1 MYIVCYK
8 AVRGD
13 TLEIEYGKQR
23 TKERV
28 TIGAQ
33 KNPCLEYACVGKQV
47 GDSFEYLNQRITVR
61 AVFPMED
68 RTQSR
73 THVPKVIDCFS
84 MPKNLE
90 SSEAEKLK
98 FGYVNDETEWELE
111 RLEKRDRDSENLEI
125 VTGRNQLMRKN
136 RKEGYKGE
144 NEAPAYRKFRSE
156 PYKVRL
162 DYADP
167 NTGETK
173 NIYIGL
179 HRVEDGRSGKCHV
192 LSWNDNFEQLREEN
206 ANGAFSIVNNN
217 VTFKDECQFEYLLAN
232 RPRKIQCKGVEYELR
247 MRREYQFGNWNEG
260 VTYDTVYD
268 SAENAEITDP
278 FLRKVLEDK
287 RRQKQVTNIVFSIQK
302 EQHKIMY
309 APFEHNLMVQGC
321 AGSGKTMILTH
332 RISTLLSRMTELDAE
347 NILILT
353 PNELFSK
360 SLDFLSVELEIAKV
374 GKKAID
380 TFYREIVLQ
389 YLPEFPLAEN
399 VRDEAEEYDVDTLKK
414 AYQTEIFS
422 RVLELEGKC
431 IQRSQSEIETA
442 FQQVDRALKQN
453 KIRKAPTNGTFEQYL
468 ENARKIVVK
477 LETSI
482 EKQGNEIHELEKAI
496 ENDQKRV
503 NESKK
508 IAQDAEEEILSK
520 MFEALHNVEERKKQC
535 IQAND
540 ELESACKEQT
550 LKLKKSFEARNAKSY
565 IDSSGNVNLV
575 DLALSGD
582 ADLMEL
588 ARNYQN
594 VQNEIVLLEAERR
607 KLNLNDVRGQFEL
620 EERILQRR
628 KALLDLYEMIPQ
640 TSDALMIT
648 EESNLQQDLEQKQ
661 REIKQNQS
669 CINACDSC
677 IAIIHGTKGKNW
689 PDLEQVEGYEI
700 ISDLTNEYQTVR
712 EIIRVQTGRAE
723 NITTLIEESQQTLIK
738 WKEQQ
743 LSKEER
749 EALKQLNEKLQSC
762 TAESIIRES
771 MQRVCE
777 MVGIHPDVECR
788 IQLLFLLQLCYGYFQ
803 KKIQHKIKLL
813 CVDEAQDVSM
823 FEIQLLK
830 KILGDKIYWNLYG
843 DSMQV
848 STAYKGQPEKE
859 VLWEPLKKQLDGSL
873 YHIDVNY
880 RNAKQIVEYC
890 NEKFGM
896 NIASTGMDG
905 DVDEDSWSG
914 CWNRFIECL
923 EDCKK
928 QKDEYTAAIV
938 VNSPSKFGMYC
949 NELRQGG
956 RKINDSDL
964 SVGTVEDGKIALL
977 DVKSAKGME
986 FRYVFVDDEEMTQN
1000 ERYIAYTRAM
1010 EKLFVAEE
1018 D

>member
-68 RTQSR
+68 RMQNR

-84 MPKNLE
+84 MPKDLE
-90 SSEAEKLK
+90 SEEAEKLK

-162 DYADP
+162 DYTNP

-173 NIYIGL
+173 NVYIGL

-192 LSWNDNFEQLREEN
+192 LSWNDNYEQLREEN

-217 VTFKDECQFEYLLAN
+217 VAFKDDCQFEYLLAN
-232 RPRKIQCKGVEYELR
+232 RSRKIQCKGVEYELR
-247 MRREYQFGNWNEG
+247 MRREYQFGDWNEG

-268 SAENAEITDP
+268 SMENAEITDP

-309 APFEHNLMVQGC
+309 APFEQNLMVQGC

-332 RISTLLSRMTELDAE
+332 RISTLLSRMTELDAD

-374 GKKAID
+374 GKKAVD

-399 VRDEAEEYDVDTLKK
+399 EKDEAEEYDADTLKK

-422 RVLELEGKC
+422 RVLELEEEC
-431 IQRSQSEIETA
+431 IQRSQSEIEMA

-453 KIRKAPTNGTFEQYL
+453 KIRKVQTTGTFEQYL
-468 ENARKIVVK
+468 ENARKTVVK
-477 LETSI
+477 LESSI
-482 EKQGNEIHELEKAI
+482 EKQGNEIRELEKAI

-503 NESKK
+503 GESKK

-520 MFEALHNVEERKKQC
+520 MFEALQNVVKRKKQC
-535 IQAND
+535 VQANY
-540 ELESACKEQT
+540 ELETACKEQT
-550 LKLKKSFEARNAKSY
+550 LKLKKSIEARNAKGY

-575 DLALSGD
+575 DLALSGN

-588 ARNYQN
+588 ARNYQS

-607 KLNLNDVRGQFEL
+607 KLNLNDVRGQFEV

-628 KALLDLYEMIPQ
+628 KALLDLYEMIPK

-648 EESNLQQDLEQKQ
+648 EESNLQKDLEQKQ

-669 CINACDSC
+669 CIKACESC
-677 IAIIHGTKGKNW
+677 IAIIHGTKGRNW

-700 ISDLTNEYQTVR
+700 ISNLTSEYQNAR
-712 EIIRVQTGRAE
+712 ETIRVQTGRAE
-723 NITTLIEESQQTLIK
+723 NITTLIEQSQQTLAK

-762 TAESIIRES
+762 TAESVIKES
-771 MQRVCE
+771 LQKACE
-777 MVGIHPDVECR
+777 MVGIQPDVECR

-803 KKIQHKIKLL
+803 KKIHHKIKLL

-823 FEIQLLK
+823 LEIQLLQK
-830 KILGDKIYWNLYG
+830 VLGEEMYWNLYG
-843 DSMQV
+843 DYMQV
-848 STAYKGQPEKE
+848 STAYKGQPEKDG
-859 VLWEPLKKQLDGSL
+859 LWKTVESQLNAEL
-873 YHIDVNY
+873 YSMNINY
-880 RNAKQIVEYC
+880 RNAQEIVEYC
-890 NEKFGM
+890 NAEFDMKITPMGLHS
-896 NIASTGMDG
+896 NKVIPKSKN
-905 DVDEDSWSG
+905 VCWSE
-914 CWNRFIECL
+914 FIECL
-923 EDCKK
+923 ENCEE
-928 QKDEYTAAIV
+928 EYTAAIIV
-938 VNSPSKFGMYC
+938 
-949 NELRQGG
+949 
-956 RKINDSDL
+956 NDSAKFEDYKYRFKMIGRDHEIDSEYL
-964 SVGTVEDGKIALL
+964 SVGTVEKKIALL